1 LPALFQTPPK
11 YFSLKADYLIEGQH
25 LKILQHPYRSRDG
38 HHQPSLIHGQFSSAK
53 MGPIKHKALINV
65 DLGEGFGNWTITSD
79 EDLLPFIDHA
89 NIACGFHASYV
100 FLFSLHTTASIAT
113 PYRLQRI
120 LCKTIARA

>member
-1 LPALFQTPPK
+1 
-11 YFSLKADYLIEGQH
+11 
-25 LKILQHPYRSRDG
+25 
-38 HHQPSLIHGQFSSAK
+38 

-100 FLFSLHTTASIAT
+100 LSFLCPT
-113 PYRLQRI
+113 P
-120 LCKTIARA
+120 

>member
-1 LPALFQTPPK
+1 
-11 YFSLKADYLIEGQH
+11 
-25 LKILQHPYRSRDG
+25 
-38 HHQPSLIHGQFSSAK
+38 

-100 FLFSLHTTASIAT
+100 FLSLLVRHSEPRRSIGRWSSYANLHQKHEGVLLTLFSIGT
-113 PYRLQRI
+113 PSS
-120 LCKTIARA
+120 

>member
-1 LPALFQTPPK
+1 
-11 YFSLKADYLIEGQH
+11 
-25 LKILQHPYRSRDG
+25 
-38 HHQPSLIHGQFSSAK
+38 

-100 FLFSLHTTASIAT
+100 FICFSVFFFSIGIASL
-113 PYRLQRI
+113 RLAICRLSKITFKRI
-120 LCKTIARA
+120 NS

>member
-1 LPALFQTPPK
+1 
-11 YFSLKADYLIEGQH
+11 
-25 LKILQHPYRSRDG
+25 
-38 HHQPSLIHGQFSSAK
+38 

-100 FLFSLHTTASIAT
+100 FLFSFCATPSIAT
-113 PYRLQRI
+113 ANRSREMLY
-120 LCKTIARA
+120 KTIPRA

>member
-1 LPALFQTPPK
+1 
-11 YFSLKADYLIEGQH
+11 
-25 LKILQHPYRSRDG
+25 
-38 HHQPSLIHGQFSSAK
+38 

-100 FLFSLHTTASIAT
+100 FSFFCPALGIAAT
-113 PYRLQRI
+113 NRSEI
-120 LCKTIARA
+120 LRAFIYHDEI

>member
-1 LPALFQTPPK
+1 
-11 YFSLKADYLIEGQH
+11 
-25 LKILQHPYRSRDG
+25 
-38 HHQPSLIHGQFSSAK
+38 

-100 FLFSLHTTASIAT
+100 FLFFLYPASSIAT
-113 PYRLQRI
+113 ANRSLEI
-120 LCKTIARA
+120 LRDVHQEHDGI

>member
-1 LPALFQTPPK
+1 
-11 YFSLKADYLIEGQH
+11 
-25 LKILQHPYRSRDG
+25 
-38 HHQPSLIHGQFSSAK
+38 

-100 FLFSLHTTASIAT
+100 FTIFPLFATVTIMTAC
-113 PYRLQRI
+113 RLPVI
-120 LCKTIARA
+120 S

>member
-1 LPALFQTPPK
+1 
-11 YFSLKADYLIEGQH
+11 
-25 LKILQHPYRSRDG
+25 
-38 HHQPSLIHGQFSSAK
+38 

-100 FLFSLHTTASIAT
+100 FLSLFVQLSEPRRPIGRWNCYANLHQKYDGVLLTHFSLET
-113 PYRLQRI
+113 PSS
-120 LCKTIARA
+120 

>member
-1 LPALFQTPPK
+1 
-11 YFSLKADYLIEGQH
+11 
-25 LKILQHPYRSRDG
+25 
-38 HHQPSLIHGQFSSAK
+38 

-100 FLFSLHTTASIAT
+100 FLFSLCQT
-113 PYRLQRI
+113 PTIGTVDSSLEI
-120 LCKTIARA
+120 LRETISPAW

>member
-1 LPALFQTPPK
+1 
-11 YFSLKADYLIEGQH
+11 
-25 LKILQHPYRSRDG
+25 
-38 HHQPSLIHGQFSSAK
+38 

-100 FLFSLHTTASIAT
+100 L
-113 PYRLQRI
+113 P
-120 LCKTIARA
+120 